1 MRSATKQLTARTVQ
15 KSRSSC
21 WRILP
26 ITFLQRLCCQRTS
39 CSSSVHKGYDEPETL
54 LDQIVK
60 SVPKA
65 LTTDSLSGLAVMAR
79 HPAPVGPIATSRQC
93 WLDRPAKNDLSDNG
107 CCQTN
112 EPTHQY
118 LLTDLASSFL
128 DALRYSNVATNAAIL
143 PGHSMR
149 RTAFTLLSIC
159 ICVFNFG
166 CGSRI

>member
-26 ITFLQRLCCQRTS
+26 ITFLQRLCCQRTN

-60 SVPKA
+60 SAPKA

-112 EPTHQY
+112 EPKHQY
-118 LLTDLASSFL
+118 SFDEYVHEVTKQRHSVRAASRFSLNLLRFERDLCEL
-128 DALRYSNVATNAAIL
+128 NRL
-143 PGHSMR
+143 
-149 RTAFTLLSIC
+149 
-159 ICVFNFG
+159 
-166 CGSRI
+166 